1 MKQKMNQVTPKAGT
15 LKQKGWNLLQNV
27 STKLIA
33 SVLMLAV
40 IAFTPV
46 SLMAEMKN
54 GDSCCKTSK
63 TIDFPKGVNLTLPS
77 TETVKRADSEM
88 NRNLYR
94 SLRESKISKL
104 AKWFAIA
111 DMEMNAK
118 FKGETTISGITALN
132 ADENVNILFA
142 AENLGI
148 GLAMNADTDIN
159 DLFTAEHVGI
169 QSAWGTV
176 NSDEQMNTAFN
187 AENIKMPG
195 NESISAADLE
205 IHQNMMND
213 QAGNFAVNSAK

>member
-1 MKQKMNQVTPKAGT
+1 
-15 LKQKGWNLLQNV
+15 
-27 STKLIA
+27 
-33 SVLMLAV
+33 MLAV
-40 IAFTPV
+40 IALTPV

-63 TIDFPKGVNLTLPS
+63 TIDFPKGVYLTLPS
-77 TETVKRADSEM
+77 SETVKRADSEM
-88 NRNLYR
+88 NRNLYS

-104 AKWFAIA
+104 AKWFATA
-111 DMEMNAK
+111 DTEMNAK

-132 ADENVNILFA
+132 ADEIVNTFFA
-142 AENLGI
+142 AENLQT

-159 DLFTAEHVGI
+159 DLFTAEHAGI
-169 QSAWGTV
+169 KSAWGTV

-187 AENIKMPG
+187 AENITMPG

-213 QAGNFAVNSAK
+213 QAGKFAMNSAK